1 MFLVYNGDIV
11 AETDFSLSLNDR
23 AFQYGDGFFETIRYE
38 QGRLYAWQDHA
49 NRLQEGLTAL
59 QLMLPDKIPVT
70 EINLLIRQ
78 LIEVNQLRQQ
88 TARIK
93 LQIWRQP
100 GGLYT
105 PNTRQANMLIT
116 ARLGQPFA
124 ILPRNTIG
132 IFDAV
137 RLSPS
142 PLSGIKTLN
151 ALPYILAGLAKQD
164 GNYDDMLLLDQAG
177 HLAECIAANLFWFQ
191 NNRLITPSLATGCI
205 NGITRR
211 RLLRLFPD
219 TQQGLFTLDALTNA
233 DAVFAAN
240 VAGAQFFTQWG
251 SPDRIQYWTST
262 LEPLL
267 VSSEC

>member
-1 MFLVYNGDIV
+1 MFLVYNGDVI
-11 AETDFSLSLNDR
+11 AETVFSLSVNDR

-38 QGRLYAWQDHA
+38 QGRLYSWPDHA
-49 NRLQEGLTAL
+49 NRLQEGLKAL
-59 QLMLPDKIPVT
+59 QLTLPDNVPVT
-70 EINLLIRQ
+70 GLPQLIRQ
-78 LIEVNQLRQQ
+78 SIEINQLQLQ

-105 PNTRQANMLIT
+105 PGTHQANVLIT

-124 ILPRNTIG
+124 ISTHRHVG

-137 RLSPS
+137 RLSVS

-151 ALPYILAGLAKQD
+151 ALPYVLAGLAKQE
-164 GNYDDMLLLDQAG
+164 GNHDDMLLLDQAG
-177 HLAECIAANLFWFQ
+177 HLAECIATNLFWFQ
-191 NNRLITPSLATGCI
+191 GNQLVTPSLATGCI

-219 TQQGLFTLDALTNA
+219 TQQGLFTPDVLANA

-240 VAGAQFFTQWG
+240 VAGIQFFTQWG
-251 SPDRIQYWTST
+251 APDRIQYWTST
-262 LEPLL
+262 LGRLL
-267 VSSEC
+267 ASSES